1 MAKIKDL
8 FSRFHAGFR
17 KGQSCEDQI
26 TQVVQAIQDG
36 FQQHPMQRF
45 VLALLE
51 FSGVHDMVWMEKL
64 LLHMLDT
71 DIPYTFI
78 GSI

>member
-1 MAKIKDL
+1 MAKIKDF
-8 FSRFHAGFR
+8 FSRFQAGFR
-17 KGQSCEDQI
+17 KVQSCEDQI
-26 TQVVQAIQDG
+26 TQVVQAIEDG
-36 FQQHPMQRF
+36 FQQHSMQRF

-71 DIPYTFI
+71 GIPYTFI
-78 GSI
+78 GWT